1 MPGSQRTMLSAA
13 TGAPARGEHVR
24 APQRTL
30 PVERGPPAEM
40 ITVDM
45 TRLA

>member
-24 APQRTL
+24 APSRRYWSNA
-30 PVERGPPAEM
+30 V
-40 ITVDM
+40 
-45 TRLA
+45 RLGR